1 LNNSRVNSDEPK
13 NFEDWISQ
21 AEAARIRGVSQERI
35 RQLVQEGRLQSVEVA
50 GRKLVRRSEVEAFVP
65 KPEGRP
71 LKKAVLKKRVA
82 PKKQIPS
89 KKQATPKKDTP
100 N

>member
-1 LNNSRVNSDEPK
+1 MNVSRVNIDNAE
-13 NFEDWISQ
+13 NLLDWISQ

-35 RQLVQEGRLQSVEVA
+35 RQLVQEGRLQSIEVA

-71 LKKAVLKKRVA
+71 RKKAS
-82 PKKQIPS
+82 PKKKTARKEQ
-89 KKQATPKKDTP
+89 TD
-100 N
+100 

>member
-1 LNNSRVNSDEPK
+1 MDDAAKLQ
-13 NFEDWISQ
+13 DWISQ

-35 RQLVQEGRLQSVEVA
+35 RQLVQEGRLQSIEVA
-50 GRKLVRRSEVEAFVP
+50 GRKLVRRSEVETFVA

-71 LKKAVLKKRVA
+71 RKKTTPRKLAS
-82 PKKQIPS
+82 PKKQ
-89 KKQATPKKDTP
+89 A

>member
-1 LNNSRVNSDEPK
+1 LKTSRVNDIEPK
-13 NFEDWISQ
+13 NLEDWISQ

-35 RQLVQEGRLQSVEVA
+35 RQLVQEGRLQSLEVA

-71 LKKAVLKKRVA
+71 AKKTA
-82 PKKQIPS
+82 PKKQAI
-89 KKQATPKKDTP
+89 PKKHTD
-100 N
+100 

>member
-1 LNNSRVNSDEPK
+1 MNYSIVNNDGPINL
-13 NFEDWISQ
+13 EDWISQ

-35 RQLVQEGRLQSVEVA
+35 RQLVQEGRLQSVEAA

-71 LKKAVLKKRVA
+71 PRKVASKKRAA
-82 PKKQIPS
+82 PKKR
-89 KKQATPKKDTP
+89 AHPKKDTK